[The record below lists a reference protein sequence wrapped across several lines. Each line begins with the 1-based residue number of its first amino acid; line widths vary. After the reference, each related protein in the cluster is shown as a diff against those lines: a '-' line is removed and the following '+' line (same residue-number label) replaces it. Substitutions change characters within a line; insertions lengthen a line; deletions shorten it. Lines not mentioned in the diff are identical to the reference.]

1 MAARPPRPAPGV
13 DRTPADRRQA
23 LLAGAVA
30 GLAMLAPAT
39 PALAGEPPTEPLTIT
54 TRDGAVHRFAVE
66 LALTP
71 EQQQRGLMFREAMA
85 ADRGMLFD
93 FGVTRPVAMWMRN
106 TRLPLDMLF
115 VDAAG
120 TVAGV
125 AADAVPYSETVI
137 PSPRPVRFVL
147 ELNAGTAR
155 RLGIAAG
162 DRASHPLF
170 APPG

>member
-1 MAARPPRPAPGV
+1 MA
-13 DRTPADRRQA
+13 
-23 LLAGAVA
+23 LAGAV
-30 GLAMLAPAT
+30 LVAP
-39 PALAGEPPTEPLTIT
+39 PAAADEPAEPFAIT
-54 TRDGAVHRFAVE
+54 TRGGAVHRLAVE

-71 EQQQRGLMFREAMA
+71 EQRQRGLMFRERMA
-85 ADRGMLFD
+85 PDRGMLFD
-93 FGVTRPVAMWMRN
+93 FGTAQPVVMWMRN
-106 TRLPLDMLF
+106 TPLPLDMLF
-115 VDAAG
+115 IDATG
-120 TVAGV
+120 DVAGV
-125 AADAVPYSETVI
+125 AADTTPYSEAMI